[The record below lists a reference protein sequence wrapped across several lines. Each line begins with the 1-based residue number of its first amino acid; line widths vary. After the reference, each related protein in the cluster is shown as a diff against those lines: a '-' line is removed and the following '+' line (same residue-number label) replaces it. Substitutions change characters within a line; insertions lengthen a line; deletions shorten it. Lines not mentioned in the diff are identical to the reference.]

1 MNLFELFAKVSL
13 DTTEYEREVGNVTK
27 SGESLGSKLKSG
39 LATAG
44 SIAAKGIGLVAG
56 AATAAGGALLALEAN
71 TEEYRVA
78 QGKLNTAFEAAG
90 YSTESAKQA
99 YTDFYKILG
108 DTDTATEASQLL
120 AKLSENEQDMTTW
133 TRAAAGVWGTFG
145 DSLPIEG
152 LIESAN
158 ETAKVGQVTG
168 SLADALNWAGISEDD
183 FNAKLAAC
191 SSESERNKLIMDTL
205 SGTYDDAADAFYR
218 NNEAIIAA
226 REAQAKMDES
236 LGKLGESVSNVKTR
250 LMGEFLPS
258 IAAVAEGLAGM
269 LSGTEGA
276 EEKFSTA
283 IGGLINTAVAS
294 LPEFLNFGIQIL
306 SSILMGIVQNIP
318 TLLTA
323 IPQIIQSLVVSFET
337 MWPTIQTV
345 GTQLLSTIA
354 NGIMNGIPVLAE
366 SAVSMMSTF
375 GQYIRDNLPT
385 LISVAAEFV
394 LSFSSSIRENAGL
407 LIDGALGLIQSLAS
421 GIIASLPTLIETVPQ
436 IVTNIAGIIN
446 DNAPKLVET
455 AFSIIGQ
462 LAMGLIQAI
471 PTLVANIPQIIQ
483 AIVAVFTAYNWLD
496 LGRTIITALKNGMI
510 AMVGAVQGAAGNILN
525 AINNTL
531 KSLPS
536 NLLNLGKQGIQGLIN
551 GIKSLIG
558 SISSVMST
566 VANTILNGL
575 KSLPGEMINIAKQII
590 NGLINGIK
598 SGISGVASAIGDMA
612 SSAINKAKSALGIA
626 SPSKVFTE
634 IGKYTAL
641 GFEKGWSKESENIK
655 SMVDGDLKFD
665 TASVDFSS
673 SGLGVSSAG
682 IVNGLSNVQQSG
694 GTYTFNLILPD
705 GTNLASYML
714 KPLVDYA
721 RANGT
726 PILNP
731 T

>member
-1 MNLFELFAKVSL
+1 MNLFELFARVSL
-13 DTTEYEREVGNVTK
+13 DTTDYDREVGNVTK
-27 SGESLGSKLKSG
+27 SGQSLGRKLKSG

-44 SIAAKGIGLVAG
+44 SIAAKGIGLIAG
-56 AATAAGGALLALEAN
+56 AATAAGGALLALEEN

-152 LIESAN
+152 LIESSN

-168 SLADALNWAGISEDD
+168 VLADALNWAGISEDE
-183 FNAKLAAC
+183 FNTKLAAC

-205 SGTYDDAADAFYR
+205 SETYDDAADAFYR

-276 EEKFSTA
+276 QEQFSTA
-283 IGGLINTAVAS
+283 IGVLINTAVAS

-318 TLLTA
+318 TLVTA
-323 IPQIIQSLVVSFET
+323 IPQIIQSLVVAFQT

-345 GTQLLSTIA
+345 GTQLLSTMA

-510 AMVGAVQGAAGNILN
+510 AMVGAVKGAAGNILN

-536 NLLNLGKQGIQGLIN
+536 NLLNLGRQGIQGLIN

-575 KSLPGEMINIAKQII
+575 KSLPGEMLNIAKQII

-682 IVNGLSNVQQSG
+682 IVNGLSSVQQSG

-705 GTNLASYML
+705 GTKLASYML
-714 KPLVDYA
+714 KPLADYA

>member
-158 ETAKVGQVTG
+158 ETAKVGQVTD
-168 SLADALNWAGISEDD
+168 SLAAALNWAGISEDD

-250 LMGEFLPS
+250 LMGEFLPG
-258 IAAVAEGLAGM
+258 IASVAEGLAGM

-276 EEKFSTA
+276 QEQFSTA

-318 TLLTA
+318 TLVTA
-323 IPQIIQSLVVSFET
+323 IPQIIQSLVVAFQT

-345 GTQLLSTIA
+345 GTQLLTMLGNGIITYVPQLIA
-354 NGIMNGIPVLAE
+354 QLPTVIMAILNFLTQNLPQFLQKGTEFIVNLTNGIMQQIPGMVAQLPQII
-366 SAVSMMSTF
+366 SAFMSF
-375 GQYIRDNLPT
+375 IAANLPQI
-385 LISVAAEFV
+385 LQSGIQ
-394 LSFSSSIRENAGL
+394 IL
-407 LIDGALGLIQSLAS
+407 LSLAS
-421 GIIASLPTLIETVPQ
+421 GIISSIPDLVAKLPEIISA
-436 IVTNIAGIIN
+436 IVNGI
-446 DNAPKLVET
+446 
-455 AFSIIGQ
+455 
-462 LAMGLIQAI
+462 MGLIG
-471 PTLVANIPQIIQ
+471 NIVDVGRN
-483 AIVAVFTAYNWLD
+483 IVAGIW
-496 LGRTIITALKNGMI
+496 
-510 AMVGAVQGAAGNILN
+510 QGISEMAGW
-525 AINNTL
+525 L
-531 KSLPS
+531 KSQVT
-536 NLLNLGKQGIQGLIN
+536 GFF
-551 GIKSLIG
+551 
-558 SISSVMST
+558 
-566 VANTILNGL
+566 
-575 KSLPGEMINIAKQII
+575 
-590 NGLINGIK
+590 
-598 SGISGVASAIGDMA
+598 SGIIDSAKNFLGIHSPSRVFAEMGKNM
-612 SSAINKAKSALGIA
+612 ALGIG
-626 SPSKVFTE
+626 E
-634 IGKYTAL
+634 
-641 GFEKGWSKESENIK
+641 GWDNEYSSIK
-655 SMVDGDLKFD
+655 KSITDGMDFGS
-665 TASVDFSS
+665 ASVDFSS

-682 IVNGLSNVQQSG
+682 IVNGLSSAQHSG
-694 GTYTFNLILPD
+694 GTYTFNLVLPD
-705 GTNLASYML
+705 GTKLASYML
-714 KPLVDYA
+714 KPLADYA

>member
-13 DTTEYEREVGNVTK
+13 DTTEYEKEVGNATK

-44 SIAAKGIGLVAG
+44 GIAAKGIGLIAG

-120 AKLSENEQDMTTW
+120 AKLADNEKDLSTW
-133 TRAAAGVWGTFG
+133 TNIAAGVAGTFG

-168 SLADALNWAGISEDD
+168 SLADALNWAGISEDE
-183 FNAKLAAC
+183 FNTKLAAC

-226 REAQAKMDES
+226 REAQSKMDES

-250 LMGEFLPS
+250 LMGEFLPG

-276 EEKFSTA
+276 EEQFSTA

-318 TLLTA
+318 TLVTA
-323 IPQIIQSLVVSFET
+323 IPQIIQSLVVAFQT

-345 GTQLLSTIA
+345 GIQLLTMLGNGILTYVPQLVA
-354 NGIMNGIPVLAE
+354 QLPTVIMAILNFLTQNLPQFIQKGTEFIVNLTNGIMQQIPGMVAQLPQII
-366 SAVSMMSTF
+366 SAFMSF
-375 GQYIRDNLPT
+375 IAANLPQI
-385 LISVAAEFV
+385 LQSGIQ
-394 LSFSSSIRENAGL
+394 IL
-407 LIDGALGLIQSLAS
+407 LSLAS
-421 GIIASLPTLIETVPQ
+421 GIIS
-436 IVTNIAGIIN
+436 
-446 DNAPKLVET
+446 
-455 AFSIIGQ
+455 SI
-462 LAMGLIQAI
+462 
-471 PTLVANIPQIIQ
+471 PDLVAKLPEIIS
-483 AIVAVFTAYNWLD
+483 AIV
-496 LGRTIITALKNGMI
+496 NGIM
-510 AMVGAVQGAAGNILN
+510 
-525 AINNTL
+525 
-531 KSLPS
+531 
-536 NLLNLGKQGIQGLIN
+536 NLLSRVYDVGKEIV
-551 GIKSLIG
+551 SSIG
-558 SISSVMST
+558 DGFSSVVSN
-566 VANTILNGL
+566 ALQWGKDLIDNFIGGL
-575 KSLPGEMINIAKQII
+575 KSKWNDLKNAASSLASTVRDFIGFSEPKEGPLSNFHTYAPDMIDLFVRGIHENSKKIKDAFDKNFYPGEMDF
-590 NGLINGIK
+590 G
-598 SGISGVASAIGDMA
+598 S
-612 SSAINKAKSALGIA
+612 
-626 SPSKVFTE
+626 
-634 IGKYTAL
+634 
-641 GFEKGWSKESENIK
+641 
-655 SMVDGDLKFD
+655 
-665 TASVDFSS
+665 ASVDFAS

-682 IVNGLSNVQQSG
+682 IVNGLSNAQQSG
-694 GTYTFNLILPD
+694 GTYTFNLVLPD
-705 GTNLASYML
+705 GTKLASYML
-714 KPLVDYA
+714 KPLADYA

>member
-158 ETAKVGQVTG
+158 ETAKVGQVTD
-168 SLADALNWAGISEDD
+168 SLAAALNWAGISEDD

-283 IGGLINTAVAS
+283 IGELINTAVAS

-318 TLLTA
+318 TLVTA
-323 IPQIIQSLVVSFET
+323 IPQIIQSLVVAFQT

-345 GTQLLSTIA
+345 GIQLLTMLGNGILTYVPQLVA
-354 NGIMNGIPVLAE
+354 QLPTVIMAILNFLTQNLPQFLQKGTEFIVNLTNGIMQQIPGMVAQLPQII
-366 SAVSMMSTF
+366 SAFMSF
-375 GQYIRDNLPT
+375 IAANLPQI
-385 LISVAAEFV
+385 LQSGIQ
-394 LSFSSSIRENAGL
+394 IL
-407 LIDGALGLIQSLAS
+407 LSLAS
-421 GIIASLPTLIETVPQ
+421 GIISSIPDLVAKLPEIISA
-436 IVTNIAGIIN
+436 IVNGI
-446 DNAPKLVET
+446 
-455 AFSIIGQ
+455 
-462 LAMGLIQAI
+462 MGLIG
-471 PTLVANIPQIIQ
+471 NIVDVGRN
-483 AIVAVFTAYNWLD
+483 IVAGIW
-496 LGRTIITALKNGMI
+496 
-510 AMVGAVQGAAGNILN
+510 QGISEMAGW
-525 AINNTL
+525 L
-531 KSLPS
+531 KSQVT
-536 NLLNLGKQGIQGLIN
+536 GFF
-551 GIKSLIG
+551 
-558 SISSVMST
+558 
-566 VANTILNGL
+566 
-575 KSLPGEMINIAKQII
+575 
-590 NGLINGIK
+590 
-598 SGISGVASAIGDMA
+598 SGIIDSAKNFLGIHSPSRVFAEMGKNM
-612 SSAINKAKSALGIA
+612 ALGIG
-626 SPSKVFTE
+626 E
-634 IGKYTAL
+634 
-641 GFEKGWSKESENIK
+641 GWDNEYSSIK
-655 SMVDGDLKFD
+655 KSITDGMDFGS
-665 TASVDFSS
+665 ASVDFSS

-682 IVNGLSNVQQSG
+682 IVNGLSSAQHSG
-694 GTYTFNLILPD
+694 GTYTFNLVLPD
-705 GTNLASYML
+705 GTKLASYML
-714 KPLVDYA
+714 KPLADYA